1 MSYIKEFLN
10 ESFYEDE
17 DVTYAD
23 YVSILSDAALG
34 LHEDTLDYMTNRVS
48 SLLETTLVIN
58 EGVNIEIYKK
68 SSAVSKEYKF
78 LCKALR
84 KQLKAKQ
91 YTEAKATIENI
102 NAILNKGEKEIK
114 AMKTTEVSSTVCGI
128 IAAWLLW
135 DLETFVPCFSV
146 FTTGSLNSPEDAAG
160 AAIELVPFLMIPGAI
175 FAAIKA
181 LIKLVKDLI
190 VLINNIKDDKTPTED
205 AMNLYKNRILRIFGE
220 VKKNVAKIEAS
231 IDSVKEK

>member
-1 MSYIKEFLN
+1 MPTSKADGDLTLLFGNQVLN
-10 ESFYEDE
+10 ESFYENE

-84 KQLKAKQ
+84 KQLKAMKEELNIE
-91 YTEAKATIENI
+91 YTINDYEFLNATVISRNI
-102 NAILNKGEKEIK
+102 SHWYNTI
-114 AMKTTEVSSTVCGI
+114 
-128 IAAWLLW
+128 
-135 DLETFVPCFSV
+135 
-146 FTTGSLNSPEDAAG
+146 
-160 AAIELVPFLMIPGAI
+160 
-175 FAAIKA
+175 
-181 LIKLVKDLI
+181 
-190 VLINNIKDDKTPTED
+190 
-205 AMNLYKNRILRIFGE
+205 
-220 VKKNVAKIEAS
+220 
-231 IDSVKEK
+231 